1 MTPTAPKPPTAP
13 TPWTA
18 SALAERLLARDARAL
33 ARAITLVENATDEGA
48 AIVGQVYGRS
58 GRAYLVGVTGSP
70 GAGKSTLADRLIGEW
85 RRSGLTVGV
94 LAVDPT
100 SPYTGGAILGDR
112 VRMQAHAEDAG
123 VFIRSMAT
131 RGHLGGLAQTT
142 TEAATLLD
150 AAGFDIV
157 MIETVGV
164 GQDEVDV
171 VRTADISLVVVVP
184 GAGDE
189 VQALKAG
196 IMEIAD
202 IFVVNKADRDGADRT
217 AASIETMLSL
227 EEWPAGEWRP
237 PVVRTEATSGR
248 GVPELVAAIEKFR
261 TETIATLGERRRAR
275 AEWRLRELL
284 GRQFIQHLERHVLA
298 PGEFAAILE
307 HVATRAT
314 DPYSAAAAIVKRGT
328 GVFST
333 VENTPVPLT
342 PALDH
347 IGIAVKDAGELV
359 AWFDKVLGVPTS
371 QPEDVGLHRLRF
383 VQTGSAT
390 LELVQPLSPEA
401 PVAKFLETHGP
412 GLHHLCL
419 RVPDIDAAV
428 AALKARGIRLIDD
441 IPRAGAHGSRIA
453 FIHPSSAHG
462 LLVELKALESPPAA
476 SPDAPT

>member
-1 MTPTAPKPPTAP
+1 MTAPGRPPSTV
-13 TPWTA
+13 

-33 ARAITLVENATDEGA
+33 ARAITLVENETDEGA
-48 AIVGQVYGRS
+48 AIVGQVYARS

-85 RRSGLTVGV
+85 RRAGLTVGV

-112 VRMQAHAEDAG
+112 VRMQAHAEDEG

-184 GAGDE
+184 GAGDD

-237 PVVRTEATSGR
+237 PVVRTEATTGR
-248 GVPELVAAIEKFR
+248 GVPELVATIQRFR
-261 TETIATLGERRRAR
+261 SETTAAVGERRRVR

-284 GRQFIQHLERHVLA
+284 GRQFMQHLERHVLA
-298 PGEFAAILE
+298 PGEFATVLDQ
-307 HVATRAT
+307 VADRET
-314 DPYSAAAAIVKRGT
+314 DPYSAAAAIVRRGT
-328 GVFST
+328 
-333 VENTPVPLT
+333 NKPVPLT
-342 PALDH
+342 PVSLDH
-347 IGIAVKDAGELV
+347 IGIAVHDPTELV
-359 AWFDKVLGVPTS
+359 AWFDQVFGVPTS
-371 QPEDVGLHRLRF
+371 DPEDVGRHRLRF
-383 VQTGSAT
+383 VETGSAT
-390 LELVQPLSPEA
+390 LELVQPLSPDA
-401 PVAKFLETHGP
+401 PVARFLEKHGP

-428 AALKARGIRLIDD
+428 AALKARGIQLIDET
-441 IPRAGAHGSRIA
+441 PRAGAHGSRIA

-462 LLVELKALESPPAA
+462 LLVELKAIEPPPAP
-476 SPDAPT
+476 SQNTPS